1 MQNNPKMQMQ
11 RILAP
16 SILSA
21 DFGHLDRVVRML
33 DRSAA
38 EWVHIDVMDGVFVPN
53 ISFGFP
59 VLKAVRKATRKFL
72 DVHLMIVE
80 PEKYVQRFVEAGA
93 DMVTFHLE
101 ACADPARC
109 IALIRESGARVG
121 ITIKPATPVETVR
134 EWLPSV
140 DMVLIMSVEPG
151 FGGQRFISASFDKI
165 RELRRMASESN
176 PALLIEVDGGITREN
191 APEVYAAGA
200 DVLVTGNA
208 VFGAEDPERAIAE
221 LLQR

>member
-1 MQNNPKMQMQ
+1 MKIQ

-21 DFGHLDRVVRML
+21 DFGHLERTVRML

-38 EWVHIDVMDGVFVPN
+38 EWVHVDVMDGVFVPN

-59 VLKAVRKATRKFL
+59 VLKAVRKATRKVL

-80 PEKYVQRFVEAGA
+80 PERYVRRFAEAGA

-109 IALIRESGARVG
+109 IALIRESGARAG
-121 ITIKPATPVETVR
+121 ITIKPATPIETVC

-151 FGGQRFISASFDKI
+151 FGGQQFIPESFDKI
-165 RELRRMASESN
+165 CDLRRMAADSN
-176 PALLIEVDGGITREN
+176 PSLLIEVDGGISLQN
-191 APEVYAAGA
+191 AREVYEAGA
-200 DVLVTGNA
+200 DILVAGSA
-208 VFGAEDPERAIAE
+208 VFSAEDPETEIYK
-221 LLQR
+221 LLHV

>member
-1 MQNNPKMQMQ
+1 MEQQ

-21 DFGHLDRVVRML
+21 DFGHLDRVVGML

-59 VLKAVRKATRKFL
+59 VLKAVRKATRKVL

-80 PEKYVQRFVEAGA
+80 PEKYVRRFAEAGA
-93 DMVTFHLE
+93 DFVTFHLE
-101 ACADPARC
+101 ASTDPARC

-121 ITIKPATPVETVR
+121 ITIKPATPVESVR
-134 EWLPSV
+134 EWLPAV
-140 DMVLIMSVEPG
+140 DIVLIMSVEPG
-151 FGGQRFISASFDKI
+151 FGGQEFIPASFDKI
-165 RELRRMASESN
+165 RELRRMAAESN
-176 PALLIEVDGGITREN
+176 PALLVEVDGGITRQN
-191 APEVYAAGA
+191 VQEVYAAGA
-200 DVLVTGNA
+200 DVLVAGNA

-221 LLQR
+221 LLGDR

>member
-1 MQNNPKMQMQ
+1 MQ

-21 DFGHLDRVVRML
+21 DFGHLDRVVHML

-38 EWVHIDVMDGVFVPN
+38 EWVHIDVMDGIFVPN

-59 VLKAVRKATRKFL
+59 VLNAVRKATRKVL

-80 PEKYVQRFVEAGA
+80 PEKYVQRFAEAGA

-109 IALIRESGARVG
+109 IASIRESGARVG

-134 EWLPSV
+134 KWLPSV

-151 FGGQRFISASFDKI
+151 FGGQRFIPASFDKI
-165 RELRRMASESN
+165 RELRRMAAESN
-176 PALLIEVDGGITREN
+176 PALLVEVDGGITREN

-221 LLQR
+221 LLQL

>member
-1 MQNNPKMQMQ
+1 MR
-11 RILAP
+11 RIIAP

-21 DFGHLDRVVRML
+21 DFGHLDRAVRML
-33 DRSAA
+33 DRSSA
-38 EWVHIDVMDGVFVPN
+38 EWVHVDVMDGVFVPN

-59 VLKAVRKATRKFL
+59 VLKAVRKATRKLL

-80 PEKYVQRFVEAGA
+80 PERYVQRFAQAGA

-109 IALIRESGARVG
+109 IALIRASGARVG

-134 EWLPSV
+134 KWLQIV

-151 FGGQRFISASFDKI
+151 FGGQRFIPESLDKI
-165 RELRRMASESN
+165 RALRRMAADSN
-176 PALLIEVDGGITREN
+176 PALLVEVDGGITLQNAREIFD
-191 APEVYAAGA
+191 AGA
-200 DVLVTGNA
+200 DVLVAGST
-208 VFGAEDPERAIAE
+208 VFGAEDPETAIYD
-221 LLQR
+221 LLHI